1 MKKTPAKKT
10 AATVVN
16 KTAAVTKPV
25 GAAKKPAAAAKPA
38 AKKPAAA
45 VKPVAAAKKP
55 AAAKPGAVVEKPA
68 AKAVAAKPA
77 PAARKPGVAKP
88 AAKTPAPAARKP
100 VAAKPTAPKQ
110 SAAPETGEAAAETEV
125 YTLNQLATRYGAATE
140 ADVTRYVEETPEALL
155 VLGARVSTDRIDTDC
170 ARLYGQAATFFH
182 GASATQRAALFGC
195 SGALLR
201 TAIWAAQRGHTLW
214 AERTASTTASNAE
227 KTNQQ
232 NEAQLLRRRGQALR
246 DLWQAGLRAIAAGAP
261 KRLDEITTAYG
272 TAEDNGA
279 LADALRRLAAL
290 GKRYA
295 KDAKLRAGAAEAGL
309 DDAMLARTE
318 SLAAQIASTGE
329 AATAVR
335 PRSKVAQ
342 NEVDRWDGINLTL
355 LRRIMDIFEA
365 GHLVDPS
372 VPRLVPISL
381 QRFFTQSRPK
391 KVEPAGPGAGGEK

>member
-10 AATVVN
+10 AAPVK
-16 KTAAVTKPV
+16 KTAAVTMP
-25 GAAKKPAAAAKPA
+25 AAVAKPAAARKTGAGKGADLKAAGGKVGAKSAGAKAIAAKPA
-38 AKKPAAA
+38 AVKPAAKSPAVA
-45 VKPVAAAKKP
+45 VK
-55 AAAKPGAVVEKPA
+55 AAAKPTA
-68 AKAVAAKPA
+68 AK
-77 PAARKPGVAKP
+77 
-88 AAKTPAPAARKP
+88 PAARKP
-100 VAAKPTAPKQ
+100 VAAKKPTAAPKQ
-110 SAAPETGEAAAETEV
+110 PAAPEASDDAAETEV
-125 YTLNQLATRYGAATE
+125 YTLNQLVTRYGAATE
-140 ADVTRYVEETPEALL
+140 ADVARYIEETPEALL
-155 VLGARVSTDRIDTDC
+155 LLGARVSTDRIDTDC
-170 ARLYGQAATFFH
+170 ARIYGQAATFFH
-182 GASATQRAALFGC
+182 AASPTQRAALFGC

-201 TAIWAAQRGHTLW
+201 TAIWAAQRGHNLW

-227 KTNQQ
+227 KTHQQ

-246 DLWQAGLRAIAAGAP
+246 DSWQAGLRAIAAGAP
-261 KRLDEITTAYG
+261 RRLDEIATAYG

-309 DDAMLARTE
+309 DDAMLGRTE
-318 SLAAQIASTGE
+318 TLAAELARVGE
-329 AATAVR
+329 VATAVR

-381 QRFFTQSRPK
+381 QRFFTQPRPK
-391 KVEPAGPGAGGEK
+391 KGAPAPGGPGGEA